1 MCKSILNK
9 AQSFR
14 RRNILEII
22 LCVPFL
28 VTAEYLIKFPLGRFG
43 ETDFGKSLRHM
54 QSCSVSRSL
63 IILII

>member
-28 VTAEYLIKFPLGRFG
+28 VTAEYLSFHLEDLGKQTL
-43 ETDFGKSLRHM
+43 EKA
-54 QSCSVSRSL
+54 
-63 IILII
+63 